1 MLKNDNS
8 QRDDGKILF
17 VCNDSQDSA
26 TIRGHLDQQDY
37 KIIDVKS
44 GQEALDIVKE
54 DLPDTIIIHDVLTD
68 MDGVDLCRYFKSKE
82 DIKEIPIIMVSS
94 RDDEKKLTQMLEAG
108 ADEFILK
115 PIIESEL
122 AARVSTHL
130 HNRRQFLELQ
140 EINRDL
146 EVTLDITRA
155 LSSTLSAI
163 EIMRIIVE
171 KVAEITNANRCSL
184 ILVDESKGF
193 GYVLATLENP
203 NIHELKIKLEKYPE
217 IVQVVESK
225 KTLIVND
232 LAESPMMSDVRF
244 LVKDYKSE
252 SVLVV
257 PIVWNDE
264 VLGTLFIRAKRPA
277 KSFSQKEINFCQVV
291 ANASYNALKHARMFS
306 TVVKEKDHL
315 RILAI
320 TDQLTGVFNHSYF
333 YTRLEEEFR
342 RAERYDLPISCI
354 MIDVDNFKQI
364 NDTYGHRKGDTVLKE
379 VAQAIKRTVRTSDLV
394 ARYGGEEFA
403 AILPHTDLAGG
414 VNEAERIRKT
424 IESLLFEDISKDDHV
439 TVSLGV
445 AAFPS
450 DGIANVED
458 IISRADKALY
468 QAKNKGKN
476 ITLSYPEI
484 IL

>member
-1 MLKNDNS
+1 
-8 QRDDGKILF
+8 
-17 VCNDSQDSA
+17 
-26 TIRGHLDQQDY
+26 
-37 KIIDVKS
+37 
-44 GQEALDIVKE
+44 
-54 DLPDTIIIHDVLTD
+54 
-68 MDGVDLCRYFKSKE
+68 
-82 DIKEIPIIMVSS
+82 
-94 RDDEKKLTQMLEAG
+94 
-108 ADEFILK
+108 
-115 PIIESEL
+115 
-122 AARVSTHL
+122 
-130 HNRRQFLELQ
+130 
-140 EINRDL
+140 
-146 EVTLDITRA
+146 
-155 LSSTLSAI
+155 
-163 EIMRIIVE
+163 
-171 KVAEITNANRCSL
+171 AEITNANRCSL

-225 KTLIVND
+225 ETLIVND

-458 IISRADKALY
+458 IISKADKALY

-484 IL
+484 T

>member
-1 MLKNDNS
+1 MIKSGNS
-8 QRDDGKILF
+8 HKDDGKILL
-17 VCNDSQDSA
+17 VCNDDQLS
-26 TIRGHLDQQDY
+26 TIICEHLDSQVY
-37 KIIDVKS
+37 EISEVKS
-44 GQEALDIVKE
+44 GQEALDLVKE
-54 DLPDTIIIHDVLTD
+54 EQPGTIIINEVLSD
-68 MDGVDLCRYFKSKE
+68 MDGVELCRYFKSKE
-82 DIKEIPIIMVSS
+82 VIKEIPIIMVSS
-94 RDDEKKLTQMLEAG
+94 RDDKKKLTHILEAG
-108 ADEFILK
+108 ADDFLLK
-115 PIIESEL
+115 PVEESEL
-122 AARVSTHL
+122 TVRVSTHL
-130 HNRRQFLELQ
+130 QNRRQFLELQ
-140 EINRDL
+140 ETNHDL

-155 LSSTLSAI
+155 VSSTLSAI
-163 EIMRIIVE
+163 EIMHIIVE
-171 KVAEITNANRCSL
+171 KVAEITDANRCSL

-203 NIHELKIKLEKYPE
+203 NIHDLKIRLEKYPE

-225 KTLIVND
+225 QTLIVND

-244 LVKDYKSE
+244 FVKDYKSE

-264 VLGTLFIRAKRPA
+264 VLGTLFIRAKRSS

-291 ANASYNALKHARMFS
+291 ANSSYNALKHARMFS

-333 YTRLEEEFR
+333 YTRLEDEFR
-342 RAERYDLPISCI
+342 RAERYELPISCI

-364 NDTYGHRKGDTVLKE
+364 NDNYGHRKGDAVLKE
-379 VAQAIKRTVRTSDLV
+379 VAQSIKRTVRQSDLV

-424 IESLLFEDISKDDHV
+424 VESLVFEDISKDDHV

-445 AAFPS
+445 ATFPS
-450 DGIANVED
+450 DGIANAED
-458 IISRADKALY
+458 MISKADNALY
-468 QAKNKGKN
+468 EAKNKGKN

-484 IL
+484 L